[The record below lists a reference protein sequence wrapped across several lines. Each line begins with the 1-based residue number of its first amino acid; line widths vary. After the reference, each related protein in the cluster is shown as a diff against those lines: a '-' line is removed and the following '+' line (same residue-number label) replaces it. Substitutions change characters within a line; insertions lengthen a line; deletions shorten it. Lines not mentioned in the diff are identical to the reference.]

1 MGAGDTADLPEANGA
16 AGTVSWSAQRHS
28 STGPGRKGWAHG
40 AGATPAGPSV
50 SFLAVLEFSMETMV
64 LETAHVWT
72 LPQLASFIMVCMLR
86 IDAFNNRFAKQ
97 PLYQH
102 P

>member
-64 LETAHVWT
+64 LETAHVWNT
-72 LPQLASFIMVCMLR
+72 PGKGFFLR
-86 IDAFNNRFAKQ
+86 GMCG
-97 PLYQH
+97 H
-102 P
+102 